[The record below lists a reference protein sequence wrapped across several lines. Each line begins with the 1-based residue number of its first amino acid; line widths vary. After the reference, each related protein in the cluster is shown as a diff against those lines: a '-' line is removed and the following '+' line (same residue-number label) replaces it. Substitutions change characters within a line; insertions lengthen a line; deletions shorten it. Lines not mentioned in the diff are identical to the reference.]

1 MQKCNVTI
9 ALLAAFPVNR
19 VTRTDGLSRFWFR
32 HLKTFLKYLVI
43 VVIEELFLKNLFQQ
57 LHLKIS
63 GMV

>member
-19 VTRTDGLSRFWFR
+19 VTRTDGLSRFWFG